1 MCKIIVFTP
10 TYNRPDNL
18 KQLFATLQQQSRK
31 DFLWLIVNDG
41 SKANYDPVVEEIES
55 EADFNVEYL
64 RKENGGKSS
73 TVNYAFDHIKDKDC
87 FVAIIDDDEQ
97 LLPDAV
103 EKLSRYAEKY
113 KDSNIGVIHFNRMLL
128 NNYNGFSDGQIVARP
143 VFDRDITMT
152 FQAFKGKGYFAD
164 GYVCYFLKKVGDTRF
179 PIYRNEKYTG
189 PSVLMMLV
197 TIKYDMLWSHEVLGI
212 TDYLEG
218 GISKQGRALRVKS
231 PLGMAARCLLMQT
244 KDSGW
249 KLRLTQSIG
258 YYAYLK
264 IAGMDSVNIGEEK
277 AYRPLF
283 PLLSKPLGLMLCSY
297 WKHKHNHTK

>member
-1 MCKIIVFTP
+1 MKIVVLTP

-18 KQLFATLQQQSRK
+18 KELFATLRQQSRK

-41 SKANYDPVVEEIES
+41 SKADYAPVVEEIKK
-55 EADFNVEYL
+55 EADFGVEYL

-73 TVNYAFDHIKDKDC
+73 SVNYAFDHIKDKDC

-103 EKLSRYAEKY
+103 EKLSRYADKY
-113 KDSNIGVIHFNRMLL
+113 KDSNIGMIHFYRMLV
-128 NNYNGFSDGQIVARP
+128 NNHKGLSKGQIIARP
-143 VFDRDITMT
+143 VFDRDVIMKLQE
-152 FQAFKGKGYFAD
+152 FNGKRYFAD
-164 GYVCYFLKKVGDTRF
+164 GYVGYFLRKVGDIRF
-179 PIYRNEKYTG
+179 PIYRNEKYIG

-197 TIKYDMLWSHEVLGI
+197 TIKYDLLWSHEVLGR

-218 GISKQGRALRVKS
+218 GLSKQGRPLRMKS

-244 KDSGW
+244 KESGW
-249 KLRLTQSIG
+249 KLRLTYSIG

-264 IAGMDSVNIGEEK
+264 IGKVDTVRIGTEK
-277 AYRPLF
+277 VFHPLC
-283 PLLSKPLGLMLCSY
+283 PLLSRPLGMMLY
-297 WKHKHNHTK
+297 YFWKHKYKI

>member
-1 MCKIIVFTP
+1 MEIVLLTP

-18 KQLFATLQQQSRK
+18 KQLFVTLRQQSRK

-41 SKANYDPVVEEIES
+41 SKANYDPVVEEIER
-55 EADFNVEYL
+55 EADFGVEYL

-73 TVNYAFDHIKDKDC
+73 TVNYAFDHICDKDC

-113 KDSNIGVIHFNRMLL
+113 KDSNIGVIHFYRMLV
-128 NNYNGFSDGQIVARP
+128 NNHKGLSNGQIIARP

-164 GYVCYFLKKVGDTRF
+164 GYIGYFLKKVGDTRF
-179 PIYRNEKYTG
+179 PIYKNERYIG

-197 TIKYDMLWSHEVLGI
+197 TMKYDLLWSHEVLGS

-218 GISKQGRALRVKS
+218 GLSKQGRPLRMKS
-231 PLGMAARCLLMQT
+231 PLGMAARSLLMQT
-244 KDSGW
+244 KESGW
-249 KLRLTQSIG
+249 KLRFTQSVG

-264 IAGMDSVNIGEEK
+264 LAGVDSVGIGTGK
-277 AYRPLF
+277 TYSPFF
-283 PLLSKPLGLMLCSY
+283 PLLAKPLGLILCSY
-297 WKHKHNHTK
+297 WKHKYNI

>member
-1 MCKIIVFTP
+1 MKIAVFTP

-41 SKANYDPVVEEIES
+41 SKANYDPVVEEIKR

-64 RKENGGKSS
+64 LKENGGKSS
-73 TVNYAFDHIKDKDC
+73 TVNYAFDHIRDKDC

-113 KDSNIGVIHFNRMLL
+113 KDSNVGVIHFYRMLV
-128 NNYNGFSDGQIVARP
+128 NNHKGLSNGQIIARP
-143 VFDRDITMT
+143 VFDEDAIMS
-152 FQAFKGKGYFAD
+152 FQAFKGKRFFAD
-164 GYVCYFLKKVGDTRF
+164 GYIGYFLRKVGDTRF
-179 PIYRNEKYTG
+179 PIYRNEKYMG

-197 TIKYDMLWSHEVLGI
+197 TMKYDLLWSHEVLGS
-212 TDYLEG
+212 TEYLDD
-218 GISKQGRALRVKS
+218 GISKQGRPLRMKS
-231 PLGMAARCLLMQT
+231 PTGMAARCLLMQA
-244 KDSGW
+244 KESGW
-249 KLRLTQSIG
+249 KLRFTQSIG

-264 IAGMDSVNIGEEK
+264 LAGVDSVNIGGEK
-277 AYRPLF
+277 VYRPLF
-283 PLLSKPLGLMLCSY
+283 PLLSKPLGLMLYSY
-297 WKHKHNHTK
+297 WKHKYNHTK

>member
-1 MCKIIVFTP
+1 MKTIVFTP

-18 KQLFATLQQQSRK
+18 KQLFVTLQQQSCK
-31 DFLWLIVNDG
+31 DFSWLIVDDG
-41 SKANYDPVVEEIES
+41 SKADYSPVAEGIKR
-55 EADFNVEYL
+55 EADFDVEYL

-73 TVNYAFDHIKDKDC
+73 TVNYAFDHLQDKDC

-113 KDSNIGVIHFNRMLL
+113 KDSNIGVIHFYRMVVNHHKGL
-128 NNYNGFSDGQIVARP
+128 STGQIIARP
-143 VFDRDITMT
+143 VFDKDMTMT

-164 GYVCYFLKKVGDTRF
+164 GYVGYFLSKVGNTRF
-179 PIYRNEKYTG
+179 PIYGNEKYVG

-197 TIKYDMLWSHEVLGI
+197 TMKYEMLWSHEVLGT

-218 GISKQGRALRVKS
+218 GISKQGRPLRMKS

-244 KDSGW
+244 KESGW

-264 IAGMDSVNIGEEK
+264 IAEVDSVCIDLDK
-277 AYRPLF
+277 TYRPLF
-283 PLLSKPLGLMLCSY
+283 PLIAKPLGLMLCFY
-297 WKHKHNHTK
+297 WKHKYKMK

>member
-1 MCKIIVFTP
+1 MKIVVFTP

-18 KQLFATLQQQSRK
+18 KQLFSTLQRQNRK

-41 SKANYDPVVEEIES
+41 SKANYDPVVEEIKR

-113 KDSNIGVIHFNRMLL
+113 KDSNVGVIHFYRMLV
-128 NNYNGFSDGQIVARP
+128 NNHKGLSNGQIIARP
-143 VFDRDITMT
+143 VFDEDIIMS
-152 FQAFKGKGYFAD
+152 FQAFKGKRFFAD
-164 GYVCYFLKKVGDTRF
+164 GYIGYFLKKVGDTRF
-179 PIYRNEKYTG
+179 PIYGNEKYLG
-189 PSVLMMLV
+189 PTVLLMLV
-197 TIKYDMLWSHEVLGI
+197 TMKYDLLWSHEVLGS

-218 GISKQGRALRVKS
+218 GLSKQGRSLRVKS

-244 KDSGW
+244 KDSGL

-264 IAGMDSVNIGEEK
+264 IAGVDSVNIGEEK

-297 WKHKHNHTK
+297 WKYKYNHTK

>member
-1 MCKIIVFTP
+1 MKIVIFTP
-10 TYNRPDNL
+10 TYNRPSNL
-18 KQLFATLQQQSRK
+18 KQLFATLRQQSRK

-41 SKANYDPVVEEIES
+41 SKANYDPVVEEIER
-55 EADFNVEYL
+55 EADFSVEYL

-73 TVNYAFDHIKDKDC
+73 TVNYAFDHIKEKDC

-113 KDSNIGVIHFNRMLL
+113 KDSNIGVIHFYRMVV
-128 NNYNGFSDGQIVARP
+128 NNHKGFSDGQIVARP
-143 VFDRDITMT
+143 VFDRDFTMT
-152 FQAFKGKGYFAD
+152 CQEFKGKGYFAD
-164 GYVCYFLKKVGDTRF
+164 GYVGYFLKKVGDTRF
-179 PIYRNEKYTG
+179 PIYGNEKYVG
-189 PSVLMMLV
+189 PTVLQMLV
-197 TIKYDMLWSHEVLGI
+197 TMKYDQLWSHEVLGT

-231 PLGMAARCLLMQT
+231 PHGMAARCLLMQT
-244 KDSGW
+244 KESGW

-264 IAGMDSVNIGEEK
+264 IAGVDSVSTGTERK
-277 AYRPLF
+277 FRPLF
-283 PLLSKPLGLMLCSY
+283 PLLSKPLGLILYFY
-297 WKHKHNHTK
+297 WMHKYKK

>member
-1 MCKIIVFTP
+1 MKIVVLTP
-10 TYNRPDNL
+10 TYNRTKSL
-18 KQLFATLQQQSRK
+18 KKLYSTLRQQSRK
-31 DFLWLIVNDG
+31 DFWWLIVDDG
-41 SKANYDPVVEEIES
+41 SKENYAPVVEEIKR
-55 EADFNVEYL
+55 EADFAVEYL

-73 TVNYAFDHIKDKDC
+73 TVNYAFDHISDKDC

-103 EKLSRYAEKY
+103 EKLSRYVEKY
-113 KDSNIGVIHFNRMLL
+113 KDSKVSVIHFYRILV
-128 NNYNGFSDGQIVARP
+128 NNHKGLSNGQIIARP
-143 VFDRDITMT
+143 VFDKDITMT
-152 FQAFKGKGYFAD
+152 FQAFKSKGYFAD
-164 GYVCYFLKKVGDTRF
+164 GYIGYFLRKVGDTRF
-179 PIYRNEKYTG
+179 PIYRNEKYVG

-197 TIKYDMLWSHEVLGI
+197 TMKYDLLWSHEVLGS

-218 GISKQGRALRVKS
+218 GLSKQGRSLRVKS

-283 PLLSKPLGLMLCSY
+283 PLLSKPLGLILCSY
-297 WKHKHNHTK
+297 WKHKYNHTK